1 MLAYFCFVKQKTAYE
16 MRISDWSS
24 DVCSSDLTHYGSQR
38 CRLVPKT
45 AEAQRHMRLSQGGD
59 GQDHAQHLQGQSDL
73 RSAHERREGMRHSQN
88 DSAGDQA
95 ETHMGPINGIS
106 ELIGQHG
113 FARDGLDQTSSARS
127 EEHTSELQSL
137 MRISYDV
144 F

>member
-1 MLAYFCFVKQKTAYE
+1 
-16 MRISDWSS
+16 
-24 DVCSSDLTHYGSQR
+24 
-38 CRLVPKT
+38 
-45 AEAQRHMRLSQGGD
+45 MRLSQGGD

-113 FARDGLDQTSSARS
+113 FARDGLDQTSSADGPENLRKNRHDREGADVGPREQARS

-137 MRISYDV
+137 MRISYAV
-144 F
+144 FCLKKTKITKYYTYSRH

>member
-1 MLAYFCFVKQKTAYE
+1 
-16 MRISDWSS
+16 
-24 DVCSSDLTHYGSQR
+24 
-38 CRLVPKT
+38 
-45 AEAQRHMRLSQGGD
+45 MRLSQGGD

-113 FARDGLDQTSSARS
+113 FARDGLDQTSSADGPENLRKNRHDREGADVRS
-127 EEHTSELQSL
+127 EEHTYELQSL
-137 MRISYDV
+137 MRTSYAV
-144 F
+144 VCLQK